1 MSPAFS
7 DRFISVDCSDTLAD
21 NLSWRKF
28 SKRLLYSPNL
38 LTAVGFTKIL
48 AEFLCIFNDIFV
60 LFEDE
65 RIKFSSV
72 MIYCSCIFSE
82 EN

>member
-7 DRFISVDCSDTLAD
+7 DRFIPFDCSDALAE
-21 NLSWRKF
+21 NLSYRKF

-38 LTAVGFTKIL
+38 LTVVGFTKIL
-48 AEFLCIFNDIFV
+48 AEFLRIFNDIFV
-60 LFEDE
+60 LFQDE

-72 MIYCSCIFSE
+72 MIL
-82 EN
+82 